1 MRRFCGMC
9 DKHRTLKW
17 GYSSAGGAPA
27 LQAGGHRFETD
38 YLHHFLLKITIKKT
52 FNLVH
57 NPIFN
62 YFVAFFGEINITDFY
77 PH

>member
-9 DKHRTLKW
+9 DKHRTLKG

-38 YLHHFLLKITIKKT
+38 YLHHFRFQKQTTQI
-52 FNLVH
+52 
-57 NPIFN
+57 
-62 YFVAFFGEINITDFY
+62 AFL
-77 PH
+77 